1 MYVISIYSHA
11 STCTERVSKYLSQ
24 YYGVTSSANFKNALE
39 NGYDEQG
46 RLTDSGKLKI
56 RDIFT

>member
-1 MYVISIYSHA
+1 MPP